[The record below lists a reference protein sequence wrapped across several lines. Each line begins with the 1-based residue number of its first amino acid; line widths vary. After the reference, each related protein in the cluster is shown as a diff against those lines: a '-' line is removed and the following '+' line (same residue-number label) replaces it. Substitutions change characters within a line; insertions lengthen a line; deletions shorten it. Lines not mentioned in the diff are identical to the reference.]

1 MSAELLSARL
11 RLRPLGLQDGQ
22 ALRGDPA
29 VLGGMH
35 KLPRM
40 LDGWVADLLA
50 GESGELTWAVGPR
63 GNRSLNGCLGMLNAS
78 LDDDEAELS
87 CWIAPA
93 YRRQGYASEA
103 LACIIDY
110 LFEDAQLERLRGSCY
125 RHNRAA
131 ARVLEKC
138 GMQLRGTLQGVARPD
153 GQQGDLLLFSLSRAD
168 WQARR
173 LGLEP
178 VSGPD

>member
-1 MSAELLSARL
+1 MSVELLSPRL
-11 RLRPLGLQDGQ
+11 HLRPLGLQDGQ

-93 YRRQGYASEA
+93 YRRQGYATEA
-103 LACIIDY
+103 LARIIDY
-110 LFEDAQLERLRGSCY
+110 LFEDEKLERLRGSCY
-125 RHNRAA
+125 RRNRAA

-138 GMQLRGTLQGVARPD
+138 GMQRQGQMQEQE
-153 GQQGDLLLFSLSRAD
+153 GSKSQQDLLLYSLSRAD

-173 LGLEP
+173 LGLE
-178 VSGPD
+178 

>member
-1 MSAELLSARL
+1 MSVELLSARL

-50 GESGELTWAVGPR
+50 GESGELTWALGPR

-78 LDDDEAELS
+78 LEDDQAELS

-103 LACIIDY
+103 MTRIIDY
-110 LFEDAQLERLRGSCY
+110 LFEDEKLERLRASCFQDN
-125 RHNRAA
+125 HGA
-131 ARVLEKC
+131 ARGLEKC
-138 GMQLRGTLQGVARPD
+138 GMQLRGKLQGLIGPD
-153 GQQGDLLLFSLSRAD
+153 GQQEDLLLFSLSRAE
-168 WQARR
+168 WQTRR

-178 VSGPD
+178 VSGPG

>member
-1 MSAELLSARL
+1 
-11 RLRPLGLQDGQ
+11 
-22 ALRGDPA
+22 
-29 VLGGMH
+29 
-35 KLPRM
+35 M

-87 CWIAPA
+87 CWMLRRTGARATPA
-93 YRRQGYASEA
+93 RPWGG
-103 LACIIDY
+103 IIDY
-110 LFEDAQLERLRGSCY
+110 LFEDEQLERLRGSCY

-138 GMQLRGTLQGVARPD
+138 GMQLRGALQGVARPM
-153 GQQGDLLLFSLSRAD
+153 GSRVTALLFSLSRAD
-168 WQARR
+168 WQTRR
-173 LGLEP
+173 LGLETI
-178 VSGPD
+178 S

>member
-50 GESGELTWAVGPR
+50 GESGELTWALGPR
-63 GNRSLNGCLGMLNAS
+63 GNRTLSGCLGMLNAS

-87 CWIAPA
+87 YWIAPV

-103 LACIIDY
+103 LARIIDY
-110 LFEDAQLERLRGSCY
+110 LFEDEKLERLRGSCY

-138 GMQLRGTLQGVARPD
+138 GMQLRGTLQRVARPD

-173 LGLEP
+173 LGLEAIN
-178 VSGPD
+178 GPG

>member
-1 MSAELLSARL
+1 MSVELLSARL
-11 RLRPLGLQDGQ
+11 HLRPLGLQDGQ

-93 YRRQGYASEA
+93 YRRQGYATEA
-103 LACIIDY
+103 LARVIDY
-110 LFEDAQLERLRGSCY
+110 LFEDEKLECLRGSCY
-125 RHNRAA
+125 RRNRAA
-131 ARVLEKC
+131 AGVLETSGLQRRGKTQEPEGTKC
-138 GMQLRGTLQGVARPD
+138 QEELLRY
-153 GQQGDLLLFSLSRAD
+153 SLSRAD
-168 WQARR
+168 WQTHR
-173 LGLEP
+173 LGLETI
-178 VSGPD
+178 S